1 LVAFVVAL
9 IGAAVAWRL
18 LPGGRALTAT
28 DASPAS
34 ATAGGDVEVAAA

>member
-34 ATAGGDVEVAAA
+34 ATAGGDAEVAAA